1 MKFSALSLAV
11 FFISLAAIAQNPFGE
26 VSFVKV
32 KPGMTESY
40 LIDMKTT
47 KKINNGLK
55 ANKTINSWQL
65 YRRVYPRGSEMEFDY
80 VTFQVYPGV
89 KEMES
94 RKDWIPWN
102 APMKE
107 LSAKEIID
115 YLRFS
120 NKLRVLRFAK
130 DCGKNKEAC
139 EVFGVKKS
147 TFYKWKK
154 EFDQHGEKG
163 LVRKK
168 TIAKNFPNQIKPDV
182 VNKVLELRQEHKLG
196 TWRIKWYL
204 ERYHDIHI
212 SESSVYR
219 ILKRNNVERLDR
231 KITRRAMHTIRYEK
245 DTPGHQ
251 VQVDVKFLIFEGPN
265 GSKIKRFQ
273 YTAIDDATR
282 IRALKIYDKHNQDCA
297 IDFVDYVIAKF
308 PFRINTI
315 QTDNGHEFQSKFHWH
330 VQDLGMRHRFI
341 KAGTPQLKI

>member
-1 MKFSALSLAV
+1 M
-11 FFISLAAIAQNPFGE
+11 E
-26 VSFVKV
+26 
-32 KPGMTESY
+32 
-40 LIDMKTT
+40 KT
-47 KKINNGLK
+47 
-55 ANKTINSWQL
+55 
-65 YRRVYPRGSEMEFDY
+65 
-80 VTFQVYPGV
+80 
-89 KEMES
+89 
-94 RKDWIPWN
+94 
-102 APMKE
+102 
-107 LSAKEIID
+107 KEIID
-115 YLRFS
+115 YLKFS
-120 NKLRVLRFAK
+120 TKLRVLRYAK
-130 DCGKNKEAC
+130 DCGKNKDAC

-154 EFDQHGEKG
+154 EFEQHGEKG

-168 TIAKNFPNQIKPDV
+168 TVAKNFPNQIKPEV
-182 VNKVLELRQEHKLG
+182 IKQVLELRQEHKLG

-219 ILKRNNVERLDR
+219 ILKRNNVEPLD
-231 KITRRAMHTIRYEK
+231 KKTQRRTMHTIRYEN

-265 GSKIKRFQ
+265 GSKVKRFQ

-297 IDFVDYVIAKF
+297 IDSGDYVIAKF

-341 KAGTPQLKI
+341 KAGTPQLNGKVERSHLTDKKEFYQLLTYTDDVNLKEKLQEWEQFYNFNRPHGSFKGKTPYEVLKCKLNN